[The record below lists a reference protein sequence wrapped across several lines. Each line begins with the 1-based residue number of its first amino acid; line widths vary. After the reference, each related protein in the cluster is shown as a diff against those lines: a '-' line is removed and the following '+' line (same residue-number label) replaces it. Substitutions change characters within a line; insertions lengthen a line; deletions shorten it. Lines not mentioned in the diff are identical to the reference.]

1 MKAAVNCHREKAIIK
16 DSTFLLLH
24 SHDQR
29 VSYDS
34 SPKEIVMS
42 IRSTDLHFSTSLKP
56 ADRRIEVEWI
66 N

>member
-16 DSTFLLLH
+16 DSTVLLLH

-29 VSYDS
+29 ASYDS

-42 IRSTDLHFSTSLKP
+42 IRSTVATIFLPH
-56 ADRRIEVEWI
+56 
-66 N
+66 